1 MTPIR
6 AALIFWVMSIVFLGG
21 LGVFSLYEII
31 SVANLEMFLPPTNTL
46 LQKLII
52 IVCLTAVLISVQLA
66 LIFWAVCTQTHPQP
80 EALSKQEHP
89 DRTLMDLNVLT
100 DYVTGTLAGDFL
112 LSAVIIVG
120 GTAAFLDSL
129 ALSEVIGGLL
139 VICGAVLLVQPLR
152 RQPLRRKQPSDAK
165 NQ

>member
-6 AALIFWVMSIVFLGG
+6 AALIFWVMAIVFLGG
-21 LGVFSLYEII
+21 LGVFSLYEIV
-31 SVANLEMFLPPTNTL
+31 SVANSEMFLPPTNAL

-66 LIFWAVCTQTHPQP
+66 LIFWAVCTQTNPQP
-80 EALSKQEHP
+80 AALSKEEHP
-89 DRTLMDLNVLT
+89 DRALIDLNVLT
-100 DYVTGTLAGDFL
+100 DYVTGTLAGDLL

-129 ALSEVIGGLL
+129 ALSEVIGALYSL
-139 VICGAVLLVQPLR
+139 CARNSLR
-152 RQPLRRKQPSDAK
+152 ALRIS
-165 NQ
+165 N